1 MTKSGYE
8 LLKDPF
14 LNKGTA
20 FTQEER
26 KAYQL
31 EGLLPP
37 AVETIELQA
46 ERVYAEMK
54 KKSSLI
60 EERRFLMDVFNHNRT
75 LFYYVFREHLVELMP
90 IVYDPVIAESI
101 EKYSEQFV
109 DTQNACYLSIDRPDE
124 IEASLR
130 SAAEGREIR
139 LIVATD
145 AEGILGI
152 GDWGTNGVDIAVG
165 KLMVYSS
172 GCVGLRHKSRVASA
186 GQVLLGKPSSEN
198 LRRAVQCVCGAF
210 CSGGREAIP
219 AALFAL

>member
-20 FTQEER
+20 FTQAER

-90 IVYDPVIAESI
+90 IVYDPV
-101 EKYSEQFV
+101 
-109 DTQNACYLSIDRPDE
+109 
-124 IEASLR
+124 LR
-130 SAAEGREIR
+130 STASSLWTRRMPAISRLTVRMRSRLPSEALRKAERY
-139 LIVATD
+139 A
-145 AEGILGI
+145 
-152 GDWGTNGVDIAVG
+152 
-165 KLMVYSS
+165 
-172 GCVGLRHKSRVASA
+172 
-186 GQVLLGKPSSEN
+186 
-198 LRRAVQCVCGAF
+198 
-210 CSGGREAIP
+210 
-219 AALFAL
+219 

>member
-75 LFYYVFREHLVELMP
+75 LFSRASGRAHAHCLRPCHCRE
-90 IVYDPVIAESI
+90 Y
-101 EKYSEQFV
+101 
-109 DTQNACYLSIDRPDE
+109 
-124 IEASLR
+124 
-130 SAAEGREIR
+130 
-139 LIVATD
+139 
-145 AEGILGI
+145 
-152 GDWGTNGVDIAVG
+152 
-165 KLMVYSS
+165 
-172 GCVGLRHKSRVASA
+172 
-186 GQVLLGKPSSEN
+186 
-198 LRRAVQCVCGAF
+198 
-210 CSGGREAIP
+210 
-219 AALFAL
+219 